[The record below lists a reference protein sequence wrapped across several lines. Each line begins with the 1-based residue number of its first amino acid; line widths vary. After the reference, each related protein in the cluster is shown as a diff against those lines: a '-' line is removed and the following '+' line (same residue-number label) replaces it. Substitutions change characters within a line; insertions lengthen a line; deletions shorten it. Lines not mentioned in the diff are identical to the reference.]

1 MIAPLLS
8 IKNLSHRYGEQVALE
23 NVSFEVQAGQIFGFL
38 GPNGGGK
45 TTLFR
50 ILSTALYPSQGGEC
64 HFNGINLLEQP
75 DEIRKSLGVVFQS
88 PSLDKKLSVEENLKY
103 QGYFY
108 GLSGKALRERM
119 SLILGHVGLYDRRR
133 DRVENL
139 SGGLKRR
146 AEIAK
151 ALLHEPRILLLDEP
165 TTGLDPGARLD
176 LWRYLKKL
184 KNEDGITCLLTTHL
198 MEEAERCDD
207 LGILHKGRLVAC
219 GTPDLLKQRIG
230 GEILTFKTALPKQ
243 LQQNI
248 EKQFN
253 LSSMILDQT
262 VHIETSNAGELMKKI
277 KETYPDD
284 IDAATLSKPSLED
297 VFIKITGHQFWESR

>member
-139 SGGLKRR
+139 SGGLKKR

-165 TTGLDPGARLD
+165 TTGLDPGARVD

-184 KNEDGITCLLTTHL
+184 KEEDGITCLVTTHL

-207 LGILHKGRLVAC
+207 LGILHKGRLVAR
-219 GTPDLLKQRIG
+219 GTPDALKQRIG
-230 GEILTFKTALPKQ
+230 GEVLKIKAVSPARLKQAIYENFKIPSMMVDQALY
-243 LQQNI
+243 
-248 EKQFN
+248 
-253 LSSMILDQT
+253 
-262 VHIETSNAGELMKKI
+262 IETSNAGELMKKI
-277 KETYPDD
+277 KETCPDE
-284 IDAATLSKPSLED
+284 IDAVTISKPSLED
-297 VFIKITGHQFWESR
+297 VFIQVTGHQFWEPS